1 MIFEE
6 YEVSLLELDLRIVR
20 ENTSD
25 SHEIVDDFSINLDT
39 EINDELYFER
49 ISREIVSVVQN
60 QRKELGFD
68 ITDRI
73 KLEIISDDNKALKGV
88 EMFQDY
94 ICKETLTKEFNITQ
108 KKGKNTLLDFNLDT
122 NIEKLTNES

>member
-1 MIFEE
+1 MGTFLP
-6 YEVSLLELDLRIVR
+6 SLMDAAKV
-20 ENTSD
+20 
-25 SHEIVDDFSINLDT
+25 NLDT

-73 KLEIISDDNKALKGV
+73 KLEIISDDNKALQGV

-94 ICKETLTKEFNITQ
+94 ICKETLTKEFSITQ

>member
-1 MIFEE
+1 MTFGSTVVAK
-6 YEVSLLELDLRIVR
+6 VSSWKA
-20 ENTSD
+20 ENRRMHFIPE
-25 SHEIVDDFSINLDT
+25 SHLKEP
-39 EINDELYFER
+39 
-49 ISREIVSVVQN
+49 SREIVSVVQN

-73 KLEIISDDNKALKGV
+73 KLEIISDDNKALQGV